1 MKFRLWLALGAAL
14 CLEGCDLATI
24 DQTPNVALPSQ
35 FSDSPGGGAQ
45 PGRAWWRGF
54 ADPRLDRLEAD
65 VDAANPDLAAAFANY
80 QAATASADAAT
91 SGLFPQIDFNGGLS
105 YNKQSG
111 NRPLRSKAQPT
122 YYGGNQVFAGIAG
135 YELDVWGRVRDLVK
149 AAHANAQAA
158 GDALEDARLSLH
170 GELARDYVDLRG
182 LDAEAKLLA
191 DTDKL
196 YSSALSLTR
205 DRLNAKIAPP
215 IDEQRALTELNNAEA
230 QGSDLALRRT
240 ALVDA
245 IATLTGKPAAGFRLS
260 PEPAPMAYPRRP
272 RAAPGDVLRR
282 RPDVAQAERETV
294 AAGALVGEAAAA
306 RYPRFTL
313 GLFGGTQD
321 TGLDLL
327 NLQNSFWSLG
337 PSMSVP
343 LLDFGLR
350 EAQLREAKALFT
362 ANAEHYRATVLR
374 AVREVQDDLSALR
387 WLAEEGRQ
395 SGAAAAAAGR
405 ALQMSTALYR
415 DGAASYLDVVT
426 AQDAALTAQRAAI
439 VVRTRQLQTNVALIL
454 ALGGGFEA
462 PVSNEFAEAVKTGG
476 QP

>member
-1 MKFRLWLALGAAL
+1 MKTRLWLALGAAL

-24 DQTPNVALPSQ
+24 DQAPSVALPSQ
-35 FSDSPGGGAQ
+35 FSDSAGGVGK
-45 PGRAWWRGF
+45 PDREWWRGF
-54 ADPRLDRLEAD
+54 RDPRLDRLEAD
-65 VDAANPDLAAAFANY
+65 VDIANPDLAAAFANY
-80 QAATASADAAT
+80 QAAKANADAAT
-91 SGLFPQIDFNGGLS
+91 SGLFPEIDFNGGLS

-111 NRPLRSKAQPT
+111 ERPLRSKGQPT
-122 YYGGNQVFAGIAG
+122 YFGANQVFAGIAG
-135 YELDVWGRVRDLVK
+135 YELDVWGRVRDIVK
-149 AAHANAQAA
+149 AAHAGAEAA
-158 GDALEDARLSLH
+158 GDALADARLSLH

-191 DTDKL
+191 DTTKL
-196 YSSALSLTR
+196 YTSALSLTR
-205 DRLNAKIAPP
+205 QRLNAKIAPP
-215 IDEQRALTELNNAEA
+215 IDEQRALTELNNVEAEA
-230 QGSDLALRRT
+230 SDLALRRT

-245 IATLTGKPAAGFRLS
+245 IATLTGKPAAGFQLAT
-260 PEPAPMAYPRRP
+260 EPAPMAYPRRP
-272 RAAPGDVLRR
+272 RATPGDVLRR
-282 RPDVAQAERETV
+282 RPDVAQAEREAV
-294 AAGALVGEAAAA
+294 AAGALVGAAAAA

-327 NLQNSFWSLG
+327 NMQNSFWSLG

-350 EAQLREAKALFT
+350 EAQLRVARAQFRIS
-362 ANAEHYRATVLR
+362 AEHYRAVVLR

-395 SGAAAAAAGR
+395 SDAAAAAATR
-405 ALQMSTALYR
+405 ALQMSTALYK

-426 AQDAALTAQRAAI
+426 AQDAALTAERAALA
-439 VVRTRQLQTNVALIL
+439 VRTRQMETNVALIL
-454 ALGGGFEA
+454 ALGGGFAA
-462 PVSNEFAEAVKTGG
+462 PAPDEFADAVRTGV